1 MKEEDNTEGRKIR
14 PAFLSLS
21 LLFRTKGKPWHAGL
35 SDLSARQLAMG
46 GKGEML
52 LYAPFCLADSSRWLR
67 EGERKQRENKMRV
80 FNGEPETFVIKMEM
94 RLFVDEG
101 ISASHCL
108 SCQPS
113 ERLL

>member
-21 LLFRTKGKPWHAGL
+21 LLFRTKGKLWHAGL

-80 FNGEPETFVIKMEM
+80 FNREPETFVIKMEM

>member
-1 MKEEDNTEGRKIR
+1 
-14 PAFLSLS
+14 
-21 LLFRTKGKPWHAGL
+21 
-35 SDLSARQLAMG
+35 
-46 GKGEML
+46 ML
-52 LYAPFCLADSSRWLR
+52 LYVPFCLADSSRWLG
-67 EGERKQRENKMRV
+67 EGERENRGKNKMRM

-101 ISASHCL
+101 VSSSHCL